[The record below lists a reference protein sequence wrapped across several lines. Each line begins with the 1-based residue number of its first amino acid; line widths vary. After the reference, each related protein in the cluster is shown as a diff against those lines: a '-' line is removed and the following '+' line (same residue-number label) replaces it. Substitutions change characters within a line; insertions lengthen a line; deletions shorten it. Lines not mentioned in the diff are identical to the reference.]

1 MERSPAVFL
10 DAARRAGDGGRVQAQ
25 GRPPCVIIVLRRRFE
40 AERGGGVP
48 RRAMAARTGV
58 GEGVVPAQPLVSVF
72 ALWYRSGSRP
82 TSCAPGAARRG
93 TPVFVLTGVGEGAW
107 RPRLCT
113 GCLYPSG
120 ATGIPPVF
128 FSPCPTTSPSDA
140 LPPAVNA
147 RALVRSAGRRGGLAP
162 SRMCTRHV
170 EGDGGKDYHATLFA
184 NGGLPRWED
193 RFVLREGPRDASSA
207 TNRQA
212 AWAKSPIRSAVFQ
225 LTLDLSTCVLIL
237 TSDLL
242 PTGPHFLGMS

>member
-58 GEGVVPAQPLVSVF
+58 GEGVVPAQPLVPVF